1 MKELWT
7 FMILMK
13 DKKLVKHKHRRN
25 EVQRKRYAEDDRNT
39 RQDYNKTFQ
48 SKSVSC
54 SVCNFSMTQ
63 ANYYK
68 HKNTKKHKIN
78 LEKVSS

>member
-1 MKELWT
+1 M
-7 FMILMK
+7 
-13 DKKLVKHKHRRN
+13 RN
-25 EVQRKRYAEDDRNT
+25 IETR

-68 HKNTKKHKIN
+68 HKKTDKHQRN
-78 LEKVSS
+78 LEKGSSLVFIEMNEIIVY

>member
-1 MKELWT
+1 MRFKE
-7 FMILMK
+7 K
-13 DKKLVKHKHRRN
+13 DMQKMRN
-25 EVQRKRYAEDDRNT
+25 IENT

-54 SVCNFSMTQ
+54 SVCNFSMIQ

-68 HKNTKKHKIN
+68 HKNTKKHKRN